1 MPKPAFQSTAA
12 APKLRVFAS
21 GTLISLALAASAI
34 GQTGSSAREKN
45 NALRP
50 YEIFA
55 QSQKQ
60 TDSAMTAQASE
71 INRSPSVNAGSSCPT
86 CCTMPVSE
94 RTQEEGC
101 YVLANDALDSL
112 SPGPLYWHLYTYPNL
127 AAASQA
133 KGTPTET
140 VVMSFGKAW
149 LFNIA
154 PAGWRPSGGERVAV
168 IGPLPVPP
176 AQKYFARYMES
187 IEAPT
192 VTGTPVH
199 THPGPEAWYLLGG
212 AQCLRTPSKTFVIH
226 AGETGF
232 VPGGEPMA
240 LKPSGAEPRHSLV
253 LVLHD
258 ASQPWRTKTDAWK
271 PQTQCPQ

>member
-1 MPKPAFQSTAA
+1 MPKSAFQSTAV
-12 APKLRVFAS
+12 APKLRVLAS
-21 GTLISLALAASAI
+21 ATLISLALTASAI
-34 GQTGSSAREKN
+34 GQDRLRGKRES
-45 NALRP
+45 NAYRP
-50 YEIFA
+50 CEKFA

-60 TDSAMTAQASE
+60 TDSGMTAHSSE
-71 INRSPSVNAGSSCPT
+71 INRSPSVNAGGSCPS
-86 CCTMPVSE
+86 CCTMPVGE

-101 YVLANDALDSL
+101 YVLANEALDSL
-112 SPGPLYWHLYTYPNL
+112 PPGPLFWHLYTYPSV
-127 AAASQA
+127 AAASEA
-133 KGTPTET
+133 KGSSSGT
-140 VVMSFGKAW
+140 VIESFGKVW
-149 LFNIA
+149 LFKIA
-154 PAGWRPSGGERVAV
+154 PAEWKPAGGDRAAV

-176 AQKYFARYMES
+176 AQKYLARYMES

-212 AQCLRTPSKTFVIH
+212 AQCLRTPGKTFVIH

-232 VPGGEPMA
+232 VPGDEPMA

-258 ASQPWRTKTDAWK
+258 ASQPWRAKTEAWK
-271 PQTQCPQ
+271 PISQCPQ

>member
-1 MPKPAFQSTAA
+1 MNHCALARLWNA
-12 APKLRVFAS
+12 MA
-21 GTLISLALAASAI
+21 LALLVFTLCAPSLVRAQIHNVAVPN
-34 GQTGSSAREKN
+34 RP
-45 NALRP
+45 LR
-50 YEIFA
+50 
-55 QSQKQ
+55 
-60 TDSAMTAQASE
+60 
-71 INRSPSVNAGSSCPT
+71 AGNSCPT
-86 CCTMPVSE
+86 CCAMPVSE

-101 YVLANDALDSL
+101 YVLANDELDSL
-112 SPGPLYWHLYTYPNL
+112 PSGPLYWHLYTYPNMT
-127 AAASQA
+127 AASEA
-133 KGTPTET
+133 KETSTET

-154 PAGWRPSGGERVAV
+154 PASWRPSTGERVAV
-168 IGPLPVPP
+168 IGPLPIPP
-176 AQKYFARYMES
+176 APKYFARYMES
-187 IEAPT
+187 VEAST

-232 VPGGEPMA
+232 VPGDEPMV
-240 LKPSGAEPRHSLV
+240 LKPAGTEARHSIV

-258 ASQPWRTKTDAWK
+258 ASLPWRTKTQAWK